1 MQQKMM
7 ASQMQRD
14 PSNMDMQ
21 GGQRPQTPGE
31 STGSPSKRQRSDAG
45 FEGQAMGPGG
55 RPMPNQL
62 MGNNGQ
68 LMLQSGMNEMTQQQM
83 SAFHAG
89 QGGQPKMEVH
99 TAPIFHLQNQS

>member
-1 MQQKMM
+1 MAMQQKMM

-31 STGSPSKRQRSDAG
+31 STGSPSKRQRSDGGG
-45 FEGQAMGPGG
+45 FEGGPGG

-62 MGNNGQ
+62 MANNSQ
-68 LMLQSGMNEMTQQQM
+68 LMLQNGINEMTQQQM
-83 SAFHAG
+83 SAFHSA
-89 QGGQPKMEVH
+89 QNGGQPKMEVC
-99 TAPIFHLQNQS
+99 AMSVPPF